1 MTQQANRDA
10 WRKFLGITD
19 ARNGRADSR
28 TGVGVGRSAGR
39 ASGAGSTDRD
49 GNPEGQAGESA
60 ENGDGSLN
68 GGKGLQVGDKGD
80 RLTDLYDCET
90 GEEVTIDGLGEKG
103 TEAYPSGFH
112 DCIKKPSSDVY
123 YFQGRVFTVL
133 AGSVQQD
140 FLNKNYS
147 SRNECVNEIIT
158 SLESGGEPY
167 RPSELA
173 TEIAK
178 LNSWQSNVV
187 TGLVAYKGDAPTRW
201 YEANRRLCADNPSA
215 CDELNK
221 WPVVDK
227 NHLNWNKEKGC
238 FEPLCPEFNTQ
249 VSDKYK
255 GCEGE
260 LELCDAPVGGKKVKV
275 KINNGVTEVTQE
287 RYNQTATIK
296 DGKVTS
302 VKALSESQTEAAFR

>member
-112 DCIKKPSSDVY
+112 DCIKKPSC
-123 YFQGRVFTVL
+123 RVNLSMQHF
-133 AGSVQQD
+133 
-140 FLNKNYS
+140 FLIL
-147 SRNECVNEIIT
+147 V
-158 SLESGGEPY
+158 SG
-167 RPSELA
+167 
-173 TEIAK
+173 
-178 LNSWQSNVV
+178 
-187 TGLVAYKGDAPTRW
+187 
-201 YEANRRLCADNPSA
+201 
-215 CDELNK
+215 
-221 WPVVDK
+221 
-227 NHLNWNKEKGC
+227 
-238 FEPLCPEFNTQ
+238 F
-249 VSDKYK
+249 
-255 GCEGE
+255 
-260 LELCDAPVGGKKVKV
+260 
-275 KINNGVTEVTQE
+275 
-287 RYNQTATIK
+287 
-296 DGKVTS
+296 
-302 VKALSESQTEAAFR
+302 

>member
-123 YFQGRVFTVL
+123 YFQGRVFTVHFRHERFEKRR
-133 AGSVQQD
+133 SWQ
-140 FLNKNYS
+140 NRYE
-147 SRNECVNEIIT
+147 RNEQLGRSRTFGSKKNDP
-158 SLESGGEPY
+158 LSG
-167 RPSELA
+167 
-173 TEIAK
+173 
-178 LNSWQSNVV
+178 W
-187 TGLVAYKGDAPTRW
+187 
-201 YEANRRLCADNPSA
+201 
-215 CDELNK
+215 
-221 WPVVDK
+221 
-227 NHLNWNKEKGC
+227 
-238 FEPLCPEFNTQ
+238 
-249 VSDKYK
+249 
-255 GCEGE
+255 
-260 LELCDAPVGGKKVKV
+260 
-275 KINNGVTEVTQE
+275 
-287 RYNQTATIK
+287 
-296 DGKVTS
+296 
-302 VKALSESQTEAAFR
+302 